1 MRTYHSLP
9 CLVFFALLLSCG
21 DHEGHETKDELLKF
35 CEHPK
40 LKNFVD
46 SEIETKDYTVHRMT
60 NMDAQEYVDLSNAK
74 EEVVLQYTAM
84 KKRDSETICTKT
96 ILERKPESARLAV
109 VDLKTG
115 KPSWEKEFPVKDSPR
130 DSLSLQNFSTLQAC
144 IDDFMCKHQC
154 EFEQLANKTC
164 EAQFVGITCCL
175 ANNQCFSVH
184 LVFQPTSIR
193 CLILP
198 PFDFPVYFKGVMLP
212 L

>member
-1 MRTYHSLP
+1 
-9 CLVFFALLLSCG
+9 
-21 DHEGHETKDELLKF
+21 LKF

-40 LKNFVD
+40 LENFVD

-60 NMDAQEYVDLSNAK
+60 NMDAQEYVDLSTAK
-74 EEVVLQYTAM
+74 EEVVLQYSAM
-84 KKRDSETICTKT
+84 KKKDGETICTKT

-115 KPSWEKEFPVKDSPR
+115 NTTWEKEFPVKDSPR
-130 DSLSLQNFSTLQAC
+130 DSLSLQNFSSLQAC

-154 EFEQLANKTC
+154 ELEQLANKTC
-164 EAQFVGITCCL
+164 EAQFAAITCCL